1 MSKTFTRRAIVIGV
15 AAIAAAG
22 VAVVEGPRLL
32 RKRHAPS
39 PYDDL
44 LALLDDR
51 DACAQIGET
60 VLAGKA
66 SFNANAVAADLRKRL
81 DGSKLSDVA
90 AAEAAAGRV
99 VETANWVFPET
110 LALLCALAAKA
121 G

>member
-1 MSKTFTRRAIVIGV
+1 MNKAWTRRTIVLSV
-15 AAIAAAG
+15 AAVAVTAT
-22 VAVVEGPRLL
+22 AVVEGPKLL

-60 VLAGKA
+60 MLAGKTN
-66 SFNANAVAADLRKRL
+66 FNPAAVAADLRERL
-81 DGSKLSDVA
+81 KGASLAEVA
-90 AAEAAAGRV
+90 VAESAAGKVAEAGR
-99 VETANWVFPET
+99 WVMPEV